1 MGQKFDGSKKRN
13 KILMLARAFT
23 QNKSAA
29 VRAANSYS
37 LTFRPA
43 ATKAFSTENAAALDG
58 NPVVRSESLRDRTL
72 RRQELQ
78 KLMERWDLLIG
89 FTFHVQMKTDHKM
102 FSSKYKTHLFHKIY
116 KISKTNC

>member
-1 MGQKFDGSKKRN
+1 MAVKKRN

-29 VRAANSYS
+29 YRAANSYS

-43 ATKAFSTENAAALDG
+43 ATKAFSTENPAAMEGA
-58 NPVVRSESLRDRTL
+58 PVVRSESLRDRTL

-78 KLMERWDLLIG
+78 KLMERWDLIVG

-102 FSSKYKTHLFHKIY
+102 FSSKWQNSPFRKV
-116 KISKTNC
+116 SKTNC